1 MTEHAPDG
9 TVVPDHEKP
18 KGEYKMMVVL
28 FIIVVALFIDS
39 LKSEGIFQGVNAGPG
54 SIPQLVGGCTI
65 LMILGTA
72 FQYFRKGY
80 KEGSFAD
87 LVHHLFDR
95 EVVILLIT
103 LTIYGFILEPFHFVP
118 ATFLFLV
125 STMYLL
131 EPKKLLLKIL
141 VSAGVLGV
149 LYLIFSTMFQVVLP

>member
-18 KGEYKMMVVL
+18 KGEYKMMLVL
-28 FIIVVALFIDS
+28 FIIVVALFADS
-39 LKSEGIFQGVNAGPG
+39 LKSEGFFQGVNAGPG
-54 SIPQLVGGCTI
+54 SIPQLIGACTI

-72 FQYFRKGY
+72 IQYFRKGY
-80 KEGSFAD
+80 KEGTFAD
-87 LVHHLFDR
+87 LARHLFDR

-103 LTIYGFILEPFHFVP
+103 LAIYGFILEPLHFVP

-131 EPKKLLLKIL
+131 ERKNLFMKIL

-149 LYLIFSTMFQVVLP
+149 LYLIFSTLFQVVLP